1 MKNDWNQTV
10 GTIDFHIVLFIYLFS
25 TIEVNAAKQQFGSN
39 RSSKYIP
46 LCSSEQRNFL

>member
-1 MKNDWNQTV
+1 MIETKQLARLTS
-10 GTIDFHIVLFIYLFS
+10 IVLFIYLFS